1 MQLNFCVDTTQLL
14 ISFFCLYRITRGSLE
29 TQDLCFASAGCVAA
43 RSIVFEGEGG
53 VMEPALL
60 KMAFRKVIAIMVDHF
75 VIPSENLA

>member
-1 MQLNFCVDTTQLL
+1 M
-14 ISFFCLYRITRGSLE
+14 
-29 TQDLCFASAGCVAA
+29 CFASAGCVAA